1 MFPEWLKRDGGFP
14 VKITGYNATTHA
26 HDWTLQIIEPDG
38 SMTAD
43 TRTISG
49 GSLFEL
55 NDQQVA
61 TDSYIFARW
70 AGLDESGMSVF
81 MCAKGSGS
89 TAASLD
95 RLLKVTG
102 TSTGN
107 GMYVGKT
114 ATAITS
120 SGGIASITWA
130 AADDCLIQN
139 LMTDVHDL
147 KVDGTHITKGQFMCM
162 TTEGTPRPLYAIRDF
177 REGCG

>member
-49 GSLFEL
+49 GNLFEL
-55 NDQQVA
+55 NDQQVD

-81 MCAKGSGS
+81 MCAKGSGNRGIFLVVL
-89 TAASLD
+89 AQD
-95 RLLKVTG
+95 G
-102 TSTGN
+102 GGN
-107 GMYVGKT
+107 GGTT
-114 ATAITS
+114 AGNSPTWTYTLKDYDDGTTVLGTTLSPIAGTRLPS
-120 SGGIASITWA
+120 SA
-130 AADDCLIQN
+130 AAATVGTAQY
-139 LMTDVHDL
+139 
-147 KVDGTHITKGQFMCM
+147 KADGTLVLVQAFEDY
-162 TTEGTPRPLYAIRDF
+162 TEGVCEEPA
-177 REGCG
+177 

>member
-14 VKITGYNATTHA
+14 VKITGYNGTTHA

-81 MCAKGSGS
+81 MCAKGGGDAFFPVLVVWSAGS
-89 TAASLD
+89 DGDATNYATWTYNVYALADTGHATALTAAAVQPENSPA
-95 RLLKVTG
+95 RIVKGPVT
-102 TSTGN
+102 
-107 GMYVGKT
+107 K
-114 ATAITS
+114 ATTD
-120 SGGIASITWA
+120 SIGQA
-130 AADDCLIQN
+130 YYAADG
-139 LMTDVHDL
+139 TVH
-147 KVDGTHITKGQFMCM
+147 
-162 TTEGTPRPLYAIRDF
+162 LYTCA
-177 REGCG
+177 EKHGSCT